1 MSITGSSCDSNQF
14 ALCLSSFSVGI
25 ASDCAVTVTP
35 LQASG
40 NYVTGIWSSNAS
52 GMYKRLVA
60 CPTSAQAAV
69 ANAGSASQ
77 IKAAVQ
83 TALEQHIYGSTY
95 VQSLSSVDWSATG
108 AVTLNTA
115 AGSCALKY
123 AITAVRGGAGA
134 GWNAQVGC
142 MALGLARSACCLTCR
157 SGCCHAGQP
166 LRQQLLDTD

>member
-1 MSITGSSCDSNQF
+1 M
-14 ALCLSSFSVGI
+14 
-25 ASDCAVTVTP
+25 TVTP

-95 VQSLSSVDWSATG
+95 VQSLSSVDWSAAG

-123 AITAVRGGAGA
+123 AITAVRRRQLA
-134 GWNAQVGC
+134 WQ
-142 MALGLARSACCLTCR
+142 ALGGVLARQGGRIGLVRCRRHACCLQRPSC
-157 SGCCHAGQP
+157 
-166 LRQQLLDTD
+166 